1 MVDIDWPAD
10 FGNWLDRLEADA
22 RAGDEHSRL
31 MLVFTARALDQ
42 LRNLSEPPDQ
52 EEETATLRWV
62 RQSRRY
68 PLWRVSHA
76 YHPEVAVRLI
86 CWFPP
91 DTGKAVVA
99 LFVRGEAMTEPEN
112 TMFVRGN
119 EHLDR
124 LLSDPQ
130 LAAEVAQAHEA
141 AEEMDRAYAMNLA
154 MIRKAGQMTQ
164 VEVARKL
171 GVGQGV
177 VSRLENRNDMLLS
190 TLYDYLMATGAD
202 SASIVVTVHGSR
214 IELDLGQLR
223 HTHPHQRSA

>member
-76 YHPEVAVRLI
+76 YHPEVAARLI

-99 LFVRGEAMTEPEN
+99 LFA
-112 TMFVRGN
+112 GN
-119 EHLDR
+119 KAR
-124 LLSDPQ
+124 LGDLFYNGV
-130 LAAEVAQAHEA
+130 AARADALIDQWKRETSY
-141 AEEMDRAYAMNLA
+141 EE
-154 MIRKAGQMTQ
+154 K
-164 VEVARKL
+164 
-171 GVGQGV
+171 
-177 VSRLENRNDMLLS
+177 
-190 TLYDYLMATGAD
+190 
-202 SASIVVTVHGSR
+202 
-214 IELDLGQLR
+214 
-223 HTHPHQRSA
+223 P